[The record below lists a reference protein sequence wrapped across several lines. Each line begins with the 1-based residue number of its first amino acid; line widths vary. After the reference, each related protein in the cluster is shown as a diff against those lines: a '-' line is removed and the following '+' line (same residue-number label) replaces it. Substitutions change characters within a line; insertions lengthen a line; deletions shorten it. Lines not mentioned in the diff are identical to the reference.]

1 VYGLNHLPG
10 KRCAGLRKLSPIPPR
25 FDTDPGQLCAQ
36 SFGPDCGPPGSP
48 SAIEAVFDADQ
59 KPSDFGARYSV
70 SLNSAGS
77 GPLLP
82 TKDEEVD
89 QQTLDVDLDLISK
102 LDRNGPRYTSFPT
115 ADRFTEGFDRRRYGT
130 WAARRN
136 VTGVSR
142 PLSIYVHLPFCR
154 SLCYYCACNKVIT
167 RDDNKAAKYLRYLT
181 REIAL
186 QSPLFRDDARVTQM
200 HWGGGTPTFYG
211 IVELAE
217 LYATLRSH
225 FEFAHDGEYS
235 IEVDP
240 RTVEPSTVA
249 ALRALGFNRVSFGVQ
264 DFDPDVQRAINR
276 VQSETQIAAVID
288 AARIAGFASVSV
300 DLIYGLPRQTVET
313 FHSTLDRVAELR
325 PDRIAVYNYAHL
337 PGRFKAQKQ
346 IADSDIPAAET
357 KLKLL
362 RLAAEKLVALGY
374 EYIGMDHFALPDD
387 SLAVAQRQGRLHRN
401 FQGYSTHADC
411 DLIGLG
417 VSAIGAIG
425 PTYTQNART
434 LSDYYRSLD
443 RNELPIVRGIE
454 LTQDDL
460 VRRSVIQA
468 LMCHFELSKDAIEVA
483 HLLDFD
489 SYFGT
494 ELEELRELERAGL
507 VRFDGSWI
515 CVTPKGRML
524 IRSICMVFDKYL
536 RHDDD
541 GRRYSRTI

>member
-1 VYGLNHLPG
+1 M
-10 KRCAGLRKLSPIPPR
+10 
-25 FDTDPGQLCAQ
+25 
-36 SFGPDCGPPGSP
+36 
-48 SAIEAVFDADQ
+48 
-59 KPSDFGARYSV
+59 
-70 SLNSAGS
+70 
-77 GPLLP
+77 
-82 TKDEEVD
+82 EVD
-89 QQTLDVDLDLISK
+89 HQTLDVDLDLISK
-102 LDRNGPRYTSFPT
+102 LDRNGPRYTSYPT
-115 ADRFTEGFDRRRYGT
+115 ADRFTESFDRRKYGT

-136 VTGVSR
+136 VAGVSR

-181 REIAL
+181 REVAL
-186 QSPLFRDDARVTQM
+186 QAPLFQDDARVTQM

-211 IVELAE
+211 IIELAE
-217 LYATLRSH
+217 LFATLKSH

-235 IEVDP
+235 IEIDP
-240 RTVEPSTVA
+240 RTVEPSTIA
-249 ALRALGFNRVSFGVQ
+249 ALGALGFNRVSFGVQ
-264 DFDPDVQRAINR
+264 DFDPQVQRAVHR
-276 VQSETQIAAVID
+276 VQPLESVQALMA
-288 AARIAGFASVSV
+288 AARSLGFASVSV
-300 DLIYGLPRQTVET
+300 DLIYGLPRQTIET
-313 FHSTLDRVAELR
+313 FDSTLDRVAQLR

-346 IADSDIPAAET
+346 IADADIPAAET

-362 RLAAEKLVALGY
+362 RLAAERLVASGY
-374 EYIGMDHFALPDD
+374 VYIGMDHFALPDD

-401 FQGYSTHADC
+401 FQGYSTHAEC

-434 LSDYYRSLD
+434 LSDYYRALD
-443 RNELPIVRGIE
+443 QNQLPIVRGVE
-454 LTQDDL
+454 LSRDDL

-468 LMCHFELSKDAIEVA
+468 LMCHFELSKDAIDVA
-483 HLLDFD
+483 YLLDFD
-489 SYFGT
+489 SYFAS
-494 ELEELRELERAGL
+494 ELEDLRELARAGL
-507 VRFDGSWI
+507 VRFDGRWI

-536 RHDDD
+536 RHDHD